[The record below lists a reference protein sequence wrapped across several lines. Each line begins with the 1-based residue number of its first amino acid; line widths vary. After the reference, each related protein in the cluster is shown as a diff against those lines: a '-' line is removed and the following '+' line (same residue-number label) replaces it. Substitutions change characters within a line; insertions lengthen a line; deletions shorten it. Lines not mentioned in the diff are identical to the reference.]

1 MLLRNGEHRQFL
13 LKLRKCKADGVDL
26 RQVRNG
32 EQREVLFELRQPE
45 TGSGRKMG
53 LRMRNRE
60 YRQVL
65 LELRKTKTVKENR

>member
-1 MLLRNGEHRQFL
+1 MLLRNGKHRQFL

-53 LRMRNRE
+53 LRMRNGE

>member
-1 MLLRNGEHRQFL
+1 ML
-13 LKLRKCKADGVDL
+13 C
-26 RQVRNG
+26 
-32 EQREVLFELRQPE
+32 ELGQPE

-53 LRMRNRE
+53 LRMRNGE